1 MIMMMNKFKRVCISG
16 VSAVLACFMCVGVA
30 VADMQGI
37 DVSDWQP
44 AYVTQTTEYDFALI
58 KATQGTGNSNVNFDA
73 QVANVL
79 NRGKGLGLYHF
90 ANGGSVQAEA
100 DAFLNRARPYIGR
113 AVLALDWESCLAYGG
128 GGCVQDN
135 PQWGNGDWIRRFVR
149 YIHTKTGVWPLV
161 YVQASAV
168 NQVPSDVRANCGLW
182 VAQYATNNPTGYQ
195 TAPWRIGLYG
205 EAVRQYSSTG
215 RLNGYNGDLDLNIFR
230 GNRDQWD
237 KYANPGKASKS
248 SGNTAKP
255 SVSSLSQGVNW
266 EALAIA
272 VIRGDY
278 GNGNAR
284 RTNVNNAYGSGAY
297 ERVQSIVNKRL
308 GTTNSMASAAT
319 GARSVVVKSGD
330 TISGIAA
337 RTGLY
342 PLTAWR
348 VPSGDLNRIYP
359 GQAVTY
365 IGGGVVVAT
374 NVASAG
380 RTVVVQRGETLTG
393 IALRLGIDWRTI
405 RGYCSGNPNV
415 IYPGEMLTY

>member
-1 MIMMMNKFKRVCISG
+1 MMNKFKRVCISG

-30 VADMQGI
+30 MADMQGI
-37 DVSDWQP
+37 DVSGWQP
-44 AYVTQTTEYDFALI
+44 AYVTQTTEYDFAII
-58 KATQGTGNSNVNFDA
+58 KATQGTGNSNVNFDV
-73 QVANVL
+73 QVSNVV

-90 ANGGSVQAEA
+90 ANGGSVRAEA

-113 AVLALDWESCLAYGG
+113 AVLALDWESCLVYGTR
-128 GGCVQDN
+128 GCVSVN
-135 PQWGNGDWIRRFVR
+135 PQWGNGDWVR
-149 YIHTKTGVWPLV
+149 QWVNYVHEKTNVWPLV
-161 YVQASAV
+161 YIQAGAV
-168 NQVPSDVRANCGLW
+168 NQLPDDVRANCGLW

-195 TAPWRIGLYG
+195 TAPWRIGVYG

-215 RLNGYNGDLDLNIFR
+215 RLNGYNGNLDLNIFR

-237 KYANPGKASKS
+237 KYANSGKTTGSV
-248 SGNTAKP
+248 KP
-255 SVSSLSQGVNW
+255 SKTPSLSQGVNW

-348 VPSGDLNRIYP
+348 VPSGDINRIYP

-365 IGGGVVVAT
+365 IGGGVVAVT

-405 RGYCSGNPNV
+405 RGYRSGNPNV